1 MKKMSFEGCYVQ
13 IKDILSIQSIYGI
26 FPTNLMDKVFP
37 DDFNKKQFNINE
49 FVFINDSIDVKM
61 INSFDWILD
70 YEKLYSCS
78 LGELHEM
85 MMSKN
90 ERLTELHAMLRSNP
104 NDKNSEDYIFKIRS
118 IEYEIQE
125 IKEAVLEKERYMF
138 LGEKEDLKR

>member
-78 LGELHEM
+78 LEELHEM

-138 LGEKEDLKR
+138 FGEKEDLKR